1 MIETDVVT
9 ILRADVDVTA
19 LAGDRVTP
27 GYLVYEGTFPAI
39 AVRRSSGQPSYTF
52 SGEGSESTV
61 LLVICWGAGWAVA
74 RSLAEAARA
83 ALRKY
88 SGGTIE
94 IISVADGEDIPA
106 PETSEYGCTL
116 VVTVDHE
123 EE

>member
-1 MIETDVVT
+1 MIETDVVA
-9 ILRADVDVTA
+9 ILRADATVAEMT
-19 LAGDRVTP
+19 GDRVTP

-39 AVRRSSGQPSYTF
+39 AVRRASGSPSYTF

-61 LLVICWGAGWAVA
+61 LLVIAWGPGWAAA
-74 RSLAEAARA
+74 RRLAEAARA